1 MSRDAKQFA
10 VVAGIG
16 VVGVVL
22 GLTVS
27 VGFFVLVAAP
37 VVVLI
42 EYAWRNSGRGT
53 RGRPADPSRA
63 LFRDLLGDYRAKH
76 SKGQPRGDG

>member
-1 MSRDAKQFA
+1 MSRDAKQLA

-16 VVGVVL
+16 VVGVVF

-27 VGFFVLVAAP
+27 AGFFILLAGA
-37 VVVLI
+37 VVILI
-42 EYAWRNSGRGT
+42 QHAWQNSSWGA
-53 RGRPADPSRA
+53 RGRPTDPSRA

-76 SKGQPRGDG
+76 PKGQPRGDG